1 MKNSNIYEIKMK
13 IIKNFN
19 SADWLEI
26 GLITGY
32 GDYIDYHPRLL
43 KSLSFGDSDY
53 PSCVTDVLNRINRK
67 SPDKLSLIY
76 DYVYSNYPD
85 ENSEYISNSL
95 SNKKITFA
103 PSVFTIPKV
112 DIKNNLVSVMMPF
125 RANFDSVFEGI
136 KRACSSVGFDCLR
149 ADDIWNNSTIIQDIF
164 ELIYKSKIVIVDF
177 STRNPNVMY
186 ETGIAHTLGKT
197 VIPISQNI
205 DDVPFDMKHHRVLNY
220 LINEQG
226 INEMIDKLEKKLIQ
240 YK

>member
-32 GDYIDYHPRLL
+32 GDFIDNHPRLL
-43 KSLSFGDSDY
+43 RSLGFEDPDY
-53 PSCVTDVLNRINRK
+53 PSCVTEVLNRINRE
-67 SPDKLSLIY
+67 SPHKLSLIY
-76 DYVYSNYPD
+76 DYIYSHYPD
-85 ENSEYISNSL
+85 ENSEYISEL
-95 SNKKITFA
+95 PSNKTITFA

-112 DIKNNLVSVMMPF
+112 NIKNNLVAVMMPF
-125 RANFDSVFEGI
+125 SSNFDSVFLGI
-136 KRACSSVGFDCLR
+136 KKACSTAGFDCLR

-186 ETGIAHTLGKT
+186 ETGIAHTLGKK
-197 VIPISQNI
+197 VIPITQNI
-205 DDVPFDMKHHRVLNY
+205 NDIPFDTKHHRTLNY
-220 LINEQG
+220 LNNEQG
-226 INEMIDKLEKKLIQ
+226 INEMTIKLANKLKQ
-240 YK
+240 S